1 MKVEINPRGN
11 GACPICVANG
21 NCPLQQR
28 LGASLESMNGKEA
41 EMELAIYSCSYFKE
55 KA

>member
-11 GACPICVANG
+11 GACPICIANG

-28 LGASLESMNGKEA
+28 LGGSLASMNGQDS
-41 EMELAIYSCSYFKE
+41 EMELVIYSCSYFKE